1 MQIPKA
7 IIAYGEHQQ
16 ICGIGTRQQKQTN
29 PTTTNFN
36 KETK

>member
-29 PTTTNFN
+29 LKTTIFN
-36 KETK
+36 KETE